1 MAHHMHKLSKSH
13 FEREDFGLNG
23 GAGIPNPGSTQIY
36 LTFSADSTF
45 KEEDV
50 SNYFSYYWF
59 QNSML
64 GPRVRVSKRV
74 KGDDGQRV
82 GSRNIGILMT
92 KSIQLLKILKKRRE
106 LVGRE
111 VTVELKNDLA
121 IQRTLH
127 SLDQYLNIKL
137 QNTRIV
143 DEDNYPHITQQWSST
158 AELLTNPQFNGTQ
171 PLGKSTSIKSTGTEQ
186 MQQALN
192 LDHRYIQAYSRHST
206 TTKELWKLQQSIE
219 GIVNLQMLPYVEL
232 LYSGFLSNAHVAAQ
246 MIFNR
251 DFHSVKTA

>member
-1 MAHHMHKLSKSH
+1 MGPTLKKGPTLHMLIVPKAVLIGHLKGPTLHLLIVLNAVLIVHLTIVHLHCTKRSTAALMMAHHMHKLSKSR
-13 FEREDFGLNG
+13 FEREDFGLKG

-36 LTFSADSTF
+36 LTFAADSTF

-59 QNSML
+59 QKFN

-82 GSRNIGILMT
+82 RSRNIGILMM
-92 KSIQLLKILKKRRE
+92 KSIQLLKILKNRRIAAQYIENTVSYSLGEKKGIE

-137 QNTRIV
+137 QNTKIV
-143 DEDNYPHITQQWSST
+143 DEDNYPHIEIET
-158 AELLTNPQFNGTQ
+158 L
-171 PLGKSTSIKSTGTEQ
+171 
-186 MQQALN
+186 ALN
-192 LDHRYIQAYSRHST
+192 S
-206 TTKELWKLQQSIE
+206 
-219 GIVNLQMLPYVEL
+219 
-232 LYSGFLSNAHVAAQ
+232 
-246 MIFNR
+246 
-251 DFHSVKTA
+251 